1 MCSLFIPFSLNLL
14 PPQVCPKSCP
24 SPVKKSILAIIHI
37 NVWRTLQKWLLL
49 QKPCLG
55 AFYEANPRF
64 EVSDCL
70 KSSHNH
76 FTSLFNLHGTGLL
89 PNAIFSARGWSPNH
103 KRVFNRI
110 IFVFPLKYVTGVKN
124 DVGKYDGRTCLAIIF
139 SHAMREGLG
148 IKGLWRIY
156 VGLMEDLWMIYGGFM
171 QDLWKI
177 CGGFMQDLWK
187 IYGHSYQSVLK
198 WNVFFDF
205 I

>member
-1 MCSLFIPFSLNLL
+1 MLYSVQGGEASIVSKYLTGGFLYFHCSNA
-14 PPQVCPKSCP
+14 QVPK
-24 SPVKKSILAIIHI
+24 
-37 NVWRTLQKWLLL
+37 
-49 QKPCLG
+49 
-55 AFYEANPRF
+55 
-64 EVSDCL
+64 
-70 KSSHNH
+70 
-76 FTSLFNLHGTGLL
+76 TS
-89 PNAIFSARGWSPNH
+89 
-103 KRVFNRI
+103 
-110 IFVFPLKYVTGVKN
+110 KN

-177 CGGFMQDLWK
+177 YGGFMQDLWK